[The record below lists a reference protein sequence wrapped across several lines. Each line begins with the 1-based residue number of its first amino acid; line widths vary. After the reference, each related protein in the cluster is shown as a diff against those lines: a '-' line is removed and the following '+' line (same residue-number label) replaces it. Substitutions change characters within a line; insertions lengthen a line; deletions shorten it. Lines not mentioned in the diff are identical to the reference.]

1 MSPVPLKS
9 RFTVRSALMLLV
21 ALLIIIGTAAFV
33 ALALAA
39 PPANASLTKASA
51 PASAPRV
58 TQTPQ
63 PSIPAATFAS
73 LAHPHFNVPTVHVA
87 LPTAPLSPAMSHV
100 AKFHPTIAA
109 YSHPTFAI
117 KTRKSAVQEPVVS
130 PKVKY
135 DVPLV
140 KPEFAATVAVQAALK
155 LAADGNHPYVWGQA
169 GPSAFDCSGLI
180 VWVYGRA
187 GIALPHFTGSMV
199 RLGTRIGSLGSA
211 RPGDLVF
218 FNTTFDHMGLYIGN
232 GNMVVAAHSGTVIKI
247 ERVYETPSV
256 IVRIT

>member
-1 MSPVPLKS
+1 MSPVPLKA

-21 ALLIIIGTAAFV
+21 ALLIMVGMVAFV

-58 TQTPQ
+58 TQAPQ
-63 PSIPAATFAS
+63 TRSPAATFAS
-73 LAHPHFNVPTVHVA
+73 LAHPQLNVPTVHVA
-87 LPTAPLSPAMSHV
+87 LPTAPLSPAMPLV
-100 AKFHPTIAA
+100 AKVHPTIAA
-109 YSHPTFAI
+109 YSHPTFAVKI
-117 KTRKSAVQEPVVS
+117 RKPAVLEPVAHF
-130 PKVKY
+130 
-135 DVPLV
+135 DAPLV
-140 KPEFAATVAVQAALK
+140 KPVSAAAVAVQVALK

-180 VWVYGRA
+180 VWAYGRA

-199 RLGTRIGSLGSA
+199 RLGTRIGSLGTA

-218 FNTTFDHMGLYIGN
+218 FNSTYDHMGLYIGN

-256 IVRIT
+256 IIRIT